1 MSAIHLHQIVE
12 RDGEI
17 TVKVPCTKGQSV
29 EMILLLQSSETSKRL
44 PLTARR
50 LRQSGL
56 IGLWRDR
63 KDIEDSRDYA
73 RQLRQ
78 QAQTRR
84 R

>member
-17 TVKVPCTKGQSV
+17 TIKVPCTKGQFV
-29 EMILLLQSSETSKRL
+29 EMILLLQSSETSKRP

-63 KDIEDSRDYA
+63 KDIEDSSDYA
-73 RQLRQ
+73 HQLRQ
-78 QAQTRR
+78 QAQVRHR
-84 R
+84 